1 MTATS
6 AGDGEATEG
15 EASEGEITEEQ
26 PPSLDNS
33 TIQLGVVVTPAL
45 DEPAVEKLSEDLADE
60 LAERYPGVNWR
71 ITMVREL
78 LLTPPA
84 TLPDIVDAARSRL
97 MAEDWD
103 LVVYVTELPLRISR
117 RPLLTHSSPTHS
129 AALVSLPALGPMPGR
144 RLARSVADA
153 VGVIAGDTG
162 QPRHTPA
169 NHRRR
174 VHRRLVDLANEIEGA
189 DTLEGVALLHRVL
202 TGNLRLLAGMVRA
215 NHPWR
220 LATHL
225 SHALIGAL
233 GAAAFA
239 VVTSDV
245 WRIAASLAPA
255 RLAAVCVAT
264 IALAVAALIGA
275 HRLWERAPDRRVRE
289 QAILFNLV
297 TLITVGFG
305 IVVLYGAVC
314 AASLAAA
321 GLMIRPSVISGQI
334 GHHAGFGDYLRLAL
348 LASALGTAGGA
359 LGGALESDAAV
370 REATYAYRRHGSSSA
385 TDASSEVPGVSR

>member
-1 MTATS
+1 MTTTASGGSDAAEDQPTS
-6 AGDGEATEG
+6 GGN
-15 EASEGEITEEQ
+15 
-26 PPSLDNS
+26 P
-33 TIQLGVVVTPAL
+33 TIHLGVVVTPAL
-45 DEPAVEKLSEDLADE
+45 DEGAVEKLGEELADE
-60 LAERYPGVNWR
+60 LAERYPGLSWR
-71 ITMVREL
+71 TSMVREL
-78 LLTPPA
+78 LLKPPA

-117 RPLLTHSSPTHS
+117 RPLLAHSSPTHS
-129 AALVSLPALGPMPGR
+129 AALVSLPALGPMPSR
-144 RLARSVADA
+144 RLAQAVADA
-153 VGVIAGDTG
+153 LGVIAGDTA
-162 QPRHTPA
+162 QPRHTAADRPGQI
-169 NHRRR
+169 
-174 VHRRLVDLANEIEGA
+174 HRRLVDLANEIDGA

-264 IALAVAALIGA
+264 IALAVGALIGA
-275 HRLWERAPDRRVRE
+275 HQLWERAPDRRVRE

-305 IVVLYGAVC
+305 IVVLYVAVC
-314 AASLAAA
+314 VVSLAAA
-321 GLMIRPSVISGQI
+321 GLMIGPSVMSGQI

-370 REATYAYRRHGSSSA
+370 REATYAYRHHGSASA
-385 TDASSEVPGVSR
+385 NGAPGEDPPVSR

>member
-1 MTATS
+1 MTGGAADES
-6 AGDGEATEG
+6 EAA
-15 EASEGEITEEQ
+15 EA
-26 PPSLDNS
+26 PPTGGGTS
-33 TIQLGVVVTPAL
+33 TIHLGVVVTPAL
-45 DEPAVEKLSEDLADE
+45 DDRAVEKLAEELADE
-60 LAERYPGVNWR
+60 LADRHPGMSWR
-71 ITMVREL
+71 ISMVREL

-117 RPLLTHSSPTHS
+117 RPLLTHSSPTHR
-129 AALVSLPALGPMPGR
+129 AALVSLPALGPMPSR
-144 RLARSVADA
+144 RLAQSVADA
-153 VGVIAGDTG
+153 VGVIAGDAARQQHDT
-162 QPRHTPA
+162 A
-169 NHRRR
+169 DRRGR
-174 VHRRLVDLANEIEGA
+174 IHRRLVDLASEIEGA
-189 DTLEGVALLHRVL
+189 DTLDGVALLHRVL
-202 TGNLRLLAGMVRA
+202 TGNVRLLAGMVRA

-225 SHALIGAL
+225 SHALIGAF

-245 WRIAASLAPA
+245 WRIASSLDTL

-264 IALAVAALIGA
+264 VAVAVGALIVA

-297 TLITVGFG
+297 TLITVSFG
-305 IVVLYGAVC
+305 IVVLYVVVC
-314 AASLAAA
+314 ALSLAAA
-321 GLMIRPSVISGQI
+321 GLMIGPSVMSGQV

-348 LASALGTAGGA
+348 LASALGTVGGA
-359 LGGALESDAAV
+359 LGGALESDTAV
-370 REATYAYRRHGSSSA
+370 REATYAYRRRGSPA
-385 TDASSEVPGVSR
+385 TDVSSEVPGVSR

>member
-6 AGDGEATEG
+6 AGDGEATED
-15 EASEGEITEEQ
+15 Q
-26 PPSLDNS
+26 PTSGGNP
-33 TIQLGVVVTPAL
+33 TIHLGVVVTPAL
-45 DEPAVEKLSEDLADE
+45 DERAVEKLAEELADE
-60 LAERYPGVNWR
+60 LSERYPGVTWR

-117 RPLLTHSSPTHS
+117 RPLLTHSSPTHG
-129 AALVSLPALGPMPGR
+129 AALVSLPALGPMPSR

-162 QPRHTPA
+162 QPRHPPA
-169 NHRRR
+169 DHRRR
-174 VHRRLVDLANEIEGA
+174 VHRRLVDLADEIEGA
-189 DTLEGVALLHRVL
+189 DSLEGVALVHRVL

-220 LATHL
+220 LATRL

-233 GAAAFA
+233 GVAAFA
-239 VVTSDV
+239 VVNSDV
-245 WRIAASLAPA
+245 WRIASSLAPV

-264 IALAVAALIGA
+264 IALAVGALIGA
-275 HRLWERAPDRRVRE
+275 HRLWERAPNRRVRE

-297 TLITVGFG
+297 TLITVSFG
-305 IVVLYGAVC
+305 IVVLYVVVC
-314 AASLAAA
+314 ALSLAAA
-321 GLMIRPSVISGQI
+321 GLMIGPSVMSRQI
-334 GHHAGFGDYLRLAL
+334 GQHAGFGDYLRLGL
-348 LASALGTAGGA
+348 LASALGTVGGA
-359 LGGALESDAAV
+359 LGGALESDTAV
-370 REATYAYRRHGSSSA
+370 REATYAYRHHGSSSA
-385 TDASSEVPGVSR
+385 TDASREAPGVSR